1 VYMIRLLD
9 DARLALCVARPIYSS
24 SLLVPFSPRHYNVVC
39 STHMSCGCSPRWY
52 LDVVIL
58 GYFVVRVTVLD
69 VLWQRERECVSSL
82 ASDQVLHDE

>member
-1 VYMIRLLD
+1 
-9 DARLALCVARPIYSS
+9 
-24 SLLVPFSPRHYNVVC
+24 
-39 STHMSCGCSPRWY
+39 MSCGCSPRWY